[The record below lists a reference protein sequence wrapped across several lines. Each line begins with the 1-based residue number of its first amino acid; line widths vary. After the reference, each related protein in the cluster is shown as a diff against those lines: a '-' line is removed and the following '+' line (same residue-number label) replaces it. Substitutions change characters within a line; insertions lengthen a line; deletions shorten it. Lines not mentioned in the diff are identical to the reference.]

1 MKLEKSN
8 EELLTG
14 IAKLERQNPFP
25 DEIFYRIFEIEDNVE
40 RQKYIEALRN
50 EAKILKR
57 STEFNNL
64 LKQFQLDYIQRMR
77 QIGNKTAFTDQPLEL
92 ICAEWS
98 ATDMGVKTIRY
109 DKNMQAIP
117 VIACSHPIMPI
128 EILKNV
134 DTSEERITLAYFKS
148 ASWQHITVDRSVCAN
163 TNKIVDVLSQ
173 YGIEVTSDN
182 AKSLVRY
189 ISDCVGYNPVALEPK
204 KSINRL
210 GWVGAAFTPYEKDI
224 RYEGGLDY
232 EAIFKNVSE
241 KGDFDAWKA
250 LCGDLRKNI
259 PLRMMMAAS
268 FASVLLEPLK
278 VLPFVL
284 HLWGTTG
291 TGKTVALMVAMSIW
305 GNPRMGGLVKT
316 MNMTKNAIMRNAAFL
331 CSIPFAGDELQ
342 TIKDKWQGNFDQLIY
357 QITEGVDRGRAKAY
371 GGVEDTK
378 TWKNSFIFTGEE
390 PITKVNSGGGSKNR
404 VIEIAI
410 DGPLVADGHYVS
422 SMVQE
427 NYGFAGRQFVE
438 YIQETESCKIMD
450 RYREIFEELCRLD
463 TTDKQAMAMACMLLA
478 DEIAVKLFFTAE
490 QPLQIVQVKQYLQS
504 TRDVDIAERAY
515 QQVLNWVAKYQ
526 VRFED
531 PKEENSLNKGE
542 VWGKIDDG
550 KLIVNRDVL
559 LSFLDQNGFDY
570 TAVSRKWAEKGYLVR
585 NSQGKM
591 VHQTKVYGIKSS
603 YIKFNLPEDDDTTDK
618 DGFVQVEKYEQ
629 ETLPFD

>member
-1 MKLEKSN
+1 MD
-8 EELLTG
+8 
-14 IAKLERQNPFP
+14 PFP
-25 DEIFYRIFEIEDNVE
+25 DEVFYRIFEIDDNVE

-50 EAKILKR
+50 AAKTIKR
-57 STEFNNL
+57 ALEFNNL

-77 QIGNKTAFTDQPLEL
+77 QTGKKTAFTDQPLEL
-92 ICAEWS
+92 NCAEWT
-98 ATDMGVKTIRY
+98 ANDMGVKTVRY
-109 DKNMQAIP
+109 DKNMQQVP
-117 VIACSHPIMPI
+117 VVACSHPIMPV

-148 ASWQHITVDRSVCAN
+148 ASWQRITVDRSVCAN

-224 RYEGGLDY
+224 CYEGGMDY

-241 KGDFDAWKA
+241 KGKFESWKA
-250 LCGDLRKNI
+250 LCSDLRKNL

-427 NYGFAGRQFVE
+427 NYGFAGRKFVE
-438 YIQETESCKIMD
+438 YIQETETSKLMD
-450 RYREIFEELCRLD
+450 RYREIFDELCKLD
-463 TTDKQAMAMACMLLA
+463 TTDKQAMAMACILLA
-478 DEIAVKLFFTAE
+478 DEIAVKLFFTGE
-490 QPLQIVQVKQYLQS
+490 QALQIGQVKQYLQS
-504 TRDVDIAERAY
+504 AHDIDIAERAY
-515 QQVLNWVAKYQ
+515 QQVMNWAAKYQ
-526 VRFED
+526 IRFED
-531 PKEENSLNKGE
+531 PKAENSLNKGE
-542 VWGKIDDG
+542 VWGKIDAG
-550 KLIVNRDVL
+550 VLIVNRDVL
-559 LSFLDQNGFDY
+559 LNFLDQNGFDY
-570 TAVSRKWAEKGYLVR
+570 TAVNRKWAEKGYLVR
-585 NSQGKM
+585 NSQGKFI
-591 VHQTKVYGIKSS
+591 HSTKVYGIKSS
-603 YIKFNLPEDDDTTDK
+603 YIKFNLPEDDDATDK
-618 DGFVQVEKYEQ
+618 DGFMAVETYEQ
-629 ETLPFD
+629 ESLPFV

>member
-1 MKLEKSN
+1 M
-8 EELLTG
+8 TG
-14 IAKLERQNPFP
+14 ISKLGKMDPFP

-40 RQKYIEALRN
+40 RQKYIESLRN
-50 EAKILKR
+50 AARVAKR
-57 STEFNNL
+57 SMEFNNL
-64 LKQFQLDYIQRMR
+64 LKQFQMDYIQRMR
-77 QIGNKTAFTDQPLEL
+77 QTGKKTAFTDQPLEL
-92 ICAEWS
+92 NCAEWD
-98 ATDMGVKTIRY
+98 ATDMGVRTIRY
-109 DKNMQAIP
+109 DRNMQP
-117 VIACSHPIMPI
+117 MTLMACSHPIMPI

-148 ASWQHITVDRSVCAN
+148 ASWQRITVDRAVCAN
-163 TNKIVDVLSQ
+163 TNKIVDTLAQ

-182 AKSLVRY
+182 AKNLVRY
-189 ISDCVGYNPVALEPK
+189 ISDCVGYNPATLEPK

-210 GWVGAAFTPYEKDI
+210 GWVGSAFTPYEKDI
-224 RYEGGLDY
+224 RYEGGMDY

-241 KGDFDAWKA
+241 KGDFGVWKA
-250 LCGDLRKNI
+250 LCSDLRKNI

-410 DGPLVADGHYVS
+410 DGPLVTDGHYVS
-422 SMVQE
+422 TVVQE
-427 NYGFAGRQFVE
+427 NYGFAGRLFVE
-438 YIQETESCKIMD
+438 YIQETDTSRLLE
-450 RYREIFEELCRLD
+450 RYREIFEELCGLD
-463 TTDKQAMAMACMLLA
+463 TTDKQAMAMACMLMA
-478 DEIAVKLFFTAE
+478 DEIAVKLFFTGE
-490 QPLQIVQVKQYLQS
+490 QPLRIVQVKQYLQS

-515 QQVLNWVAKYQ
+515 QQVLNWAAKNP

-531 PKEENSLNKGE
+531 PKADDSPNRGE
-542 VWGKIDDG
+542 VWGKIDENR
-550 KLIVNRDVL
+550 LVVNRDVL
-559 LSFLDQNGFDY
+559 LNFLDQNGFDY
-570 TAVSRKWAEKGYLVR
+570 TAVSKKWGEKGYLVR
-585 NSQGKM
+585 NSQGKFI
-591 VHQTKVYGIKSS
+591 HSTRVYGIKSS
-603 YIKFNLPEDDDTTDK
+603 YIKFQLQLDDDATDE
-618 DGFVQVEKYEQ
+618 DGFMQVEENEQ
-629 ETLPFD
+629 GTLPFD

>member
-1 MKLEKSN
+1 MD
-8 EELLTG
+8 
-14 IAKLERQNPFP
+14 PFP
-25 DEIFYRIFEIEDNVE
+25 DEVFYRIFEIDDNVE

-50 EAKILKR
+50 AAKTIKR
-57 STEFNNL
+57 ALEFNNL

-77 QIGNKTAFTDQPLEL
+77 QTGKKTAFTDQPLEL
-92 ICAEWS
+92 NCAEWT
-98 ATDMGVKTIRY
+98 ANDMGVKTVRY
-109 DKNMQAIP
+109 DKNMQQVP
-117 VIACSHPIMPI
+117 VVACSHPIMPV

-148 ASWQHITVDRSVCAN
+148 ASWQRITVDRSVCAN

-224 RYEGGLDY
+224 RYEGGMDY

-241 KGDFDAWKA
+241 KGDFESWKA
-250 LCGDLRKNI
+250 LCSDLRKNL

-427 NYGFAGRQFVE
+427 NYGFAGRKFVE
-438 YIQETESCKIMD
+438 YIQETETSKLMD
-450 RYREIFEELCRLD
+450 RYREIFDELCKLD
-463 TTDKQAMAMACMLLA
+463 TTDKQAMAMACILLA
-478 DEIAVKLFFTAE
+478 DEIAVKLFFTGE
-490 QPLQIVQVKQYLQS
+490 QALQIGQVKQYLQS
-504 TRDVDIAERAY
+504 AHDIDIAERAY
-515 QQVLNWVAKYQ
+515 QQVMNWAAKYQ
-526 VRFED
+526 IRFED
-531 PKEENSLNKGE
+531 PKAENSLNKGE
-542 VWGKIDDG
+542 VWGKIDAG
-550 KLIVNRDVL
+550 VLIVNRDVL
-559 LSFLDQNGFDY
+559 LNFLDQNGFDY
-570 TAVSRKWAEKGYLVR
+570 TAVNRKWAEKGYLVR
-585 NSQGKM
+585 NSQGKFI
-591 VHQTKVYGIKSS
+591 HSTKVYGIKSS
-603 YIKFNLPEDDDTTDK
+603 YIKFNLPEDDDATDK
-618 DGFVQVEKYEQ
+618 DGFMAVETYEQ
-629 ETLPFD
+629 ESLPFV